1 MTAETER
8 QMTASEKV
16 DELEESQHREFN
28 QRFAKS
34 VLYTLGEQDPS
45 RPDRGPMPPG
55 SSDPSALALQGDDPR
70 LQKMPERPTLLDFF
84 KYRWGFNNHLLQSA
98 THALKAG
105 CDEKTVLACL
115 LHDIGVAGFIRSDHG
130 YWGEQL
136 VKPYVDEEVSWAIRA
151 HQVLRFYADESVGY
165 TYPEMYIRLFGEDFK
180 PEPYI
185 EEEYQRCLNH
195 KWYMTGRQITINDI
209 YSFDPDAKVNIEDFY
224 DIIGRNF
231 HQPEEGLGFDNSPVA
246 HMWRTIIW
254 PTRFL

>member
-8 QMTASEKV
+8 AMTASEKV
-16 DELEESQHREFN
+16 DALEESQHREFN

-84 KYRWGFNNHLLQSA
+84 KYR
-98 THALKAG
+98 
-105 CDEKTVLACL
+105 V
-115 LHDIGVAGFIRSDHG
+115 GFIRSDHG

-180 PEPYI
+180 PEPYV
-185 EEEYQRCLNH
+185 EAEYKRCLDH

-231 HQPEEGLGFDNSPVA
+231 H
-246 HMWRTIIW
+246 
-254 PTRFL
+254 